1 VGDDGDE
8 DDDDDD
14 NNNNNSNNGDIYA
27 HLLQLQKMQII
38 QTFLFFVH
46 TSRSGINPIFL
57 TLKHFMPFD
66 TVIQNSLKIES
77 PP

>member
-1 VGDDGDE
+1 MY
-8 DDDDDD
+8 DDDVYDDD
-14 NNNNNSNNGDIYA
+14 NNNNNNNGDIYA
-27 HLLQLQKMQII
+27 YLLQLQNMQIVH
-38 QTFLFFVH
+38 TFLFFVH

-66 TVIQNSLKIES
+66 IVIQNSPKIES

>member
-1 VGDDGDE
+1 MYDDN
-8 DDDDDD
+8 DDNHNDDDD
-14 NNNNNSNNGDIYA
+14 NGDNNNDDIYA
-27 HLLQLQKMQII
+27 HLLQLQNMQII
-38 QTFLFFVH
+38 HTILFSVH

-66 TVIQNSLKIES
+66 IVIQNSLNIES

>member
-1 VGDDGDE
+1 MC

-14 NNNNNSNNGDIYA
+14 DDDDDNGDIYA

-38 QTFLFFVH
+38 HTVLFFVH
-46 TSRSGINPIFL
+46 TSRSGISPIFL

-66 TVIQNSLKIES
+66 NVIQNSLQIES
-77 PP
+77 TP